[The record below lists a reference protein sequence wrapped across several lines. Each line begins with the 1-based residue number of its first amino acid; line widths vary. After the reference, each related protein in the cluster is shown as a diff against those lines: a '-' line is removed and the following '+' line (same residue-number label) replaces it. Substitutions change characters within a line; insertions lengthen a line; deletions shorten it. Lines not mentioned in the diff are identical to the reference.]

1 MTETS
6 ARFFTCMQTQSIISF
21 KLAVRKTRLPYSS
34 TGVTR
39 MHGGHRLKICKFSPE
54 NYISEET
61 AGFRPVRPF
70 NFTRE
75 AKCGPGRWDS
85 LLRVFFSGVEVCE
98 ESNNATSPTDVQS
111 CLRLYHVLCD
121 VITCAMAA
129 STSCT
134 QNNHTPT
141 HERTPLSLWKT
152 YTDIYLKT
160 SMYIYLFILK
170 FTPLCSYR

>member
-1 MTETS
+1 
-6 ARFFTCMQTQSIISF
+6 MQTQSIISF

-39 MHGGHRLKICKFSPE
+39 MHGGHRLKICKFAPE

-61 AGFRPVRPF
+61 AGFRPEWPF

-85 LLRVFFSGVEVCE
+85 LLRVFFSGVEGRE

-111 CLRLYHVLCD
+111 CLRLHHVLCD
-121 VITCAMAA
+121 VITRAIAA
-129 STSCT
+129 SISCT
-134 QNNHTPT
+134 QNNHAPT
-141 HERTPLSLWKT
+141 HERTLSLS
-152 YTDIYLKT
+152 L
-160 SMYIYLFILK
+160 MYISTYISQIYIS
-170 FTPLCSYR
+170 THIHTSI